1 VVGARPGTVSRAAKT
16 PASPAEQAWTL
27 IRQFVDEHS
36 RHGDLTDA
44 LGFSL
49 GAGRGKVLFQLRN
62 GPLTHRRL
70 AELNET
76 TGPYVSVI
84 VDKLEEHGLVARG
97 PHPDDGRRKLVSLT
111 PTGLDAIATAEA
123 ILYRP
128 PEAMTALSEKE
139 LKELIGLVKRVLD
152 ADDAGPL
159 PHGSVKTGLLPGE
172 TTA

>member
-1 VVGARPGTVSRAAKT
+1 VVSAGSGTVSGARKT
-16 PASPAEQAWTL
+16 PAGSAQEAWTL
-27 IRQFVDEHS
+27 LRQFVDEHS

-62 GPLTHRRL
+62 GPLTHRQL

-76 TGPYVSVI
+76 TSPYMSVI
-84 VDKLEEHGLVARG
+84 VDKLEEHRLVERG

-128 PEAMTALSEKE
+128 PEAMTALSQKE
-139 LKELIGLVKRVLD
+139 LRQLIGLVKRILD
-152 ADDAGPL
+152 ADD
-159 PHGSVKTGLLPGE
+159 
-172 TTA
+172 